1 MGAYDPE
8 LLKANKRFGVQI
20 KQAADRYLAAQDARW
35 MFARAHQLITEQIDD
50 AIEKDQSAA
59 GVFRNANELLRF
71 NMSFASA
78 FLAAVAGKP
87 SAPWVEAF
95 IECQIGQASYTIM
108 FPTDYF
114 QSFKD
119 HPAQVMLTAPTN
131 TAVLMC
137 SMSMADAHINTDIV
151 NSLKT
156 VGCIDP
162 HDYGNI
168 LLFVERGSRKA
179 IIELI
184 GKSFGPTF
192 DYLKEHLMPLDKI
205 WRNAVY
211 QSTCHVPVPDIETS
225 FVDTVDKNSR
235 AMMQISPSAH

>member
-1 MGAYDPE
+1 MGKYTKS
-8 LLKANKRFGVQI
+8 LLDANEAFGVKL
-20 KQAADRYLAAQDARW
+20 KQAADRYHAAQDARW
-35 MFARAHQLITEQIDD
+35 MFARAHQLITDQIND
-50 AIEKDQSAA
+50 AIKRDQSAA
-59 GVFRNANELLRF
+59 GIFRNPDELLRF

-108 FPTDYF
+108 FPSDYF
-114 QSFKD
+114 QSYKD

-137 SMSMADAHINTDIV
+137 ATSMADAHINTDIV

-168 LLFVERGSRKA
+168 LLFVERGSRRA
-179 IIELI
+179 ITELI
-184 GKSFGPTF
+184 GQSFGPMF

-211 QSTCHVPVPDIETS
+211 QSTCHVPVPDIERS
-225 FVDTVDKNSR
+225 FIETVDKNSR

>member
-1 MGAYDPE
+1 MGTYDPN
-8 LLKANKRFGVQI
+8 LLKANQLFGKRI
-20 KQAADRYLAAQDARW
+20 RENADKYKVAQDARW
-35 MFARAHQLITEQIDD
+35 MFARAHQLITEQIDN
-50 AIEKDQSAA
+50 AIEKDQSAT

-87 SAPWVEAF
+87 SAPWVDAF
-95 IECQIGQASYTIM
+95 IECQILQASYTIM

-119 HPAQVMLTAPTN
+119 HPAQVRLTAPSN

-168 LLFVERGSRKA
+168 LLFVERGSARA
-179 IIELI
+179 ITELI
-184 GKSFGPTF
+184 GKSFGPMF
-192 DYLKEHLMPLDKI
+192 DYLKDHLMPLDKI

-211 QSTCHVPVPDIETS
+211 QSTCHAPVPDIEKT
-225 FVDTVDKNSR
+225 FVDMVDQNSR
-235 AMMQISPSAH
+235 AMMQISPSTH